1 LCASSRLEQFS
12 GAVRLR
18 GGACRRDCMAKSTHP
33 ERSSAEVLSEADRRL
48 AELQAQVEAAK
59 REKRRA
65 KRLRRQLAAP
75 KPETDEP

>member
-18 GGACRRDCMAKSTHP
+18 GGACRQDCMASRHIP
-33 ERSSAEVLSEADRRL
+33 NAAAEVLSEADRLL
-48 AELQAQVEAAK
+48 AELQGQVEAAK